1 MKTLLLVSALFVISC
16 SSKPDPLAIPETLE
30 EAIETGYR
38 SPENKKRDVYR
49 HPVETLKFFGIQP
62 EMTVLEISPGKG
74 WYMEI
79 LAPYLTEKG
88 QYIMATPPADKP
100 YFKANEEILNA
111 WKAKYPQVSKNMKSV
126 MFSSTNMK
134 LPPENTVD
142 MVLTFRNVHNWMTD
156 KAAQKAFDAFY
167 KTLKP
172 GGILGVVEHRASP
185 EQEDVFAKSGYVREQ
200 DVIELAINAG
210 FRLVGSSEINANPRD
225 TKNHPEGVWTLPP
238 ALKLGDKDRDKYLS
252 IGESDRMTLKFIKPK
267 Y

>member
-1 MKTLLLVSALFVISC
+1 MKTLLLLSALFLISC
-16 SSKPDPLAIPETLE
+16 SSKSDPLAIPETLE
-30 EAIETGYR
+30 EAVATGYR

-79 LAPYLTEKG
+79 LAPYLAEKG
-88 QYIMATPPADKP
+88 QYIMAIPPADRP
-100 YFKANEEILNA
+100 YFKVNEEILNA

-126 MFSSTNMK
+126 LFSSSTMK

-142 MVLTFRNVHNWMTD
+142 MVLTFRNVHNWMSE

-172 GGILGVVEHRASP
+172 GGVLGVVEHRAPP

-210 FRLVGSSEINANPRD
+210 FRLVGSSEINANPED

-238 ALKLGDKDRDKYLS
+238 TLKLGDKDRDKYLS